1 MKGKPEN
8 MKMLSEEER
17 LGLLTG
23 HSQDAYE
30 ELTTSGGGV

>member
-23 HSQDAYE
+23 QFHDSYE
-30 ELTTSGGGV
+30 ELTNSGGGV